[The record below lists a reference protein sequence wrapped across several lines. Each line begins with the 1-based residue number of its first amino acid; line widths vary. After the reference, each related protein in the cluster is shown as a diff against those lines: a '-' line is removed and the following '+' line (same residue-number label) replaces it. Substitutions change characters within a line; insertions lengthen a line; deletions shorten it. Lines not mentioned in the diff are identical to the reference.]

1 MMNGVGLVS
10 KCVGCL
16 FSEYALLQVLMETTS
31 DCVSKVQWLL
41 KPLVLLPHIN
51 KASFC
56 LRWCRAKRTYRT
68 NPITEGKV
76 YRTFPSSLIIPNS
89 PFIKATNFS
98 KLLVYFNLPIIYF
111 DQKSQ
116 ALRLLPP
123 PLVFRNQEH
132 LFFTPLVPNIMK
144 SFRTCGFFRTK
155 QMDGRTDRRTN

>member
-1 MMNGVGLVS
+1 MRVQNVIRDCMMNRVWLVS

-16 FSEYALLQVLMETTS
+16 FSEYALLQVLMETRS
-31 DCVSKVQWLL
+31 DCVS
-41 KPLVLLPHIN
+41 
-51 KASFC
+51 
-56 LRWCRAKRTYRT
+56 RTYRT

-98 KLLVYFNLPIIYF
+98 KLLVYSNLPIIYF

-116 ALRLLPP
+116 TLRLLPP
-123 PLVFRNQEH
+123 PLVFRTQEH
-132 LFFTPLVPNIMK
+132 LFFILLVPNIMK